1 MTITI
6 TEIKSL
12 PEYIK
17 VKRSEYVELKSKAR
31 RYDERRAKDQ
41 QRLIKLNNSKSKEE
55 RSLLAKKAANARWNK
70 NDMH

>member
-31 RYDERRAKDQ
+31 RYDERRAKEQ

-55 RSLLAKKAANARWNK
+55 RSLLAKKAAKARWNK
-70 NDMH
+70 Q